1 MIALD
6 RLHVVVGLT
15 AENTQEDFDFG
26 CVVFAIAR
34 LLSESLCNVRPA
46 LECSNFTIVWYS
58 LVVGVAI
65 TSDGR
70 IVVRQGV
77 RIILAIGAVHVSP
90 SQDAGH
96 VVVKLSRGVI

>member
-26 CVVFAIAR
+26 CVVFTIAR

-46 LECSNFTIVWYS
+46 LECSNFIIFWYS
-58 LVVGVAI
+58 LVAGVAI

-70 IVVRQGV
+70 VVRQGV